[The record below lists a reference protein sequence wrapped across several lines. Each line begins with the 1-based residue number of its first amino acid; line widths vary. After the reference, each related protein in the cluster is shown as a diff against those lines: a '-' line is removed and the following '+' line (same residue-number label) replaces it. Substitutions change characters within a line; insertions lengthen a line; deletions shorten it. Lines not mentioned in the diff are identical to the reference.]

1 MQEYPVCAVM
11 PFSDRRGHGMAHYPE
26 LRAWAKAF
34 FQSIPERPSRFDYW
48 RGTDSSLEDVL
59 RQKLQQ
65 NVEMYVLTAEERAYL
80 LDRLGK
86 TEPPPDPEPEPGE
99 AEYRDHGAYL
109 HRRWEELEIPRKT
122 REIAERRNLEPWER
136 VQLKTM
142 ATLRKV
148 GSDPRLMGLTRSAD
162 EMRRLE
168 DLEAEFTALQ
178 TGALIQVTKELHHDQ
193 GAKDV
198 GLSGKPS
205 GHSVT
210 MQDGRKVAEDIVTV
224 KPTVKGKVVP
234 GNWMLVDAISA
245 GGSADA
251 KPAWNVLGP
260 NTDSSRTWEEPP
272 RSGA

>member
-1 MQEYPVCAVM
+1 
-11 PFSDRRGHGMAHYPE
+11 
-26 LRAWAKAF
+26 
-34 FQSIPERPSRFDYW
+34 
-48 RGTDSSLEDVL
+48 
-59 RQKLQQ
+59 
-65 NVEMYVLTAEERAYL
+65 
-80 LDRLGK
+80 
-86 TEPPPDPEPEPGE
+86 
-99 AEYRDHGAYL
+99 
-109 HRRWEELEIPRKT
+109 
-122 REIAERRNLEPWER
+122 
-136 VQLKTM
+136 
-142 ATLRKV
+142 
-148 GSDPRLMGLTRSAD
+148 MGLTRSAD

-193 GAKDV
+193 GATDV